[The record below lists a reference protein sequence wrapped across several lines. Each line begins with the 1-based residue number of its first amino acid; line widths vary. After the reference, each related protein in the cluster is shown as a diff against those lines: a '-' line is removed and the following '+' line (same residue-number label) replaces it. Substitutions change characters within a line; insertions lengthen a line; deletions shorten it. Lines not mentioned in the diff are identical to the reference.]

1 MEKFKNI
8 HHEDYMFVHET
19 EHLSRDEHVESFAKF
34 VYDLNWNWFKDVEVP
49 YEDQHVFLIRWQDKG
64 DVVTN
69 TNLINDGLCW

>member
-1 MEKFKNI
+1 
-8 HHEDYMFVHET
+8 MFVYET
-19 EHLSRDEHVESFAKF
+19 ELLSRDEHVESFSKF
-34 VYDLNWNWFKDVEVP
+34 VDDPNWNWNWFKDVEVP